1 MIKNFYDNKFY
12 ELPENLSNYIYTD
25 YETTYLE
32 VKSNTFNRKVGGY
45 AAASFNEFIKFVK
58 EFRAIINSDLEK
70 KFDKEVEKKYETI
83 HKKCFI
89 I

>member
-12 ELPENLSNYIYTD
+12 ELPENLSNYLYTD
-25 YETTYLE
+25 YETSYLE
-32 VKSNTFNRKVGGY
+32 VNSNTFNRKVGGY
-45 AAASFNEFIKFVK
+45 DATSCNEFNNFVK
-58 EFRAIINSDLEK
+58 EFRAIINNDLEE
-70 KFDKEVEKKYETI
+70 KFDKKVEKKYGTR